1 MFAPEYNYKLY
12 FGDFYFL
19 VPNLNDGRSQVEEA
33 ICRPVCLL
41 DALQN
46 YTFNWFFK
54 WANPGLF
61 SFIFVFPNTHY
72 NFLHQT
78 GMWKS
83 VHRVYCAGIRTD
95 DLWNK
100 SLLP

>member
-54 WANPGLF
+54 WANPACFRLF
-61 SFIFVFPNTHY
+61 LQQI
-72 NFLHQT
+72 

-83 VHRVYCAGIRTD
+83 VHPVYCADIRTD
-95 DLWNK
+95 NLWNM

>member
-46 YTFNWFFK
+46 YTFNWFF
-54 WANPGLF
+54 
-61 SFIFVFPNTHY
+61 
-72 NFLHQT
+72 
-78 GMWKS
+78 
-83 VHRVYCAGIRTD
+83 
-95 DLWNK
+95 
-100 SLLP
+100 